1 MYALT
6 RHTTLE
12 KGTKLESCTHIAQQN
27 QKTSRTEAD
36 LCTAFC
42 VYSHTPS
49 TSMSTSRTELQC
61 LQKRQIWK
69 YAMIVST
76 TESSR
81 SGPNSSALIQ
91 NEIFNPFHTSIHIY
105 SCQDYDLISL
115 PFYISQFQDT
125 FGFLERILLNIY
137 IINKPEKNVRLNF
150 YFRDSQQK
158 AYKYAFFNIQT
169 GA

>member
-69 YAMIVST
+69 YAMVVST

-91 NEIFNPFHTSIHIY
+91 NEIFDPFHTSIHIY

-115 PFYISQFQDT
+115 PFYISQF
-125 FGFLERILLNIY
+125 
-137 IINKPEKNVRLNF
+137 
-150 YFRDSQQK
+150 
-158 AYKYAFFNIQT
+158 
-169 GA
+169 